1 MSSTEPAPRPHPIA
15 PTADTQ
21 VAGRRRTAESLG
33 PLYEGHRAPL
43 LRYLEALT
51 QSREDAKEIYH
62 DACAKLISLDAL
74 DTVAL
79 PERYLWR
86 TAHNLARDR
95 KRERAVRIRLNPI
108 ALFNTTNPLSGSG
121 LVPRDPAAPGAGG
134 AGHRRA
140 HTEVPQGFPAADL
153 RAAELR
159 ADRTADADQH
169 PDGEVSCLPR
179 RGALSARDPGGR
191 DTASTRRAQRFA
203 QRYPWI
209 GRCAWRPPACLDR
222 RPPQQAHL
230 IDPQA
235 LERTRQ
241 RPRRMR
247 LRPRRPS
254 AWGACKAGCCGRL
267 LLSKSL
273 SMR

>member
-51 QSREDAKEIYH
+51 RSREDAKEIYH

-108 ALFNTTNPLSGSG
+108 ALFNTTNHS
-121 LVPRDPAAPGAGG
+121 
-134 AGHRRA
+134 
-140 HTEVPQGFPAADL
+140 PAAD
-153 RAAELR
+153 
-159 ADRTADADQH
+159 
-169 PDGEVSCLPR
+169 SCL
-179 RGALSARDPGGR
+179 
-191 DTASTRRAQRFA
+191 
-203 QRYPWI
+203 
-209 GRCAWRPPACLDR
+209 
-222 RPPQQAHL
+222 
-230 IDPQA
+230 
-235 LERTRQ
+235 ETRQ
-241 RPRRMR
+241 RLALVERAIGELTPKCRRAFL
-247 LRPRRPS
+247 LRIFEELSFEQIAQQMQISTRMAKYHVPHAVEHCQRVIREEETPHPHGEPNASRNGIPGSADARGGPLPVWIAGRRN
-254 AWGACKAGCCGRL
+254 R
-267 LLSKSL
+267 
-273 SMR
+273 RT